1 MRSFDTGIESK
12 MFPPFPI
19 PNGMPEVFHSGIFV
33 KVTKKFEQK
42 EAHGIIGE
50 AGQGVLMGDDRVDKR
65 KVNQGGDEPGKST
78 GNSAIGMDF
87 DVAALICILG

>member
-1 MRSFDTGIESK
+1 MRSVDTGIESK
-12 MFPPFPI
+12 MFPPFTI
-19 PNGMPEVFHSGIFV
+19 PNGMHEVFHSGIFV

-50 AGQGVLMGDDRVDKR
+50 AGQGVLMGYDRADKR
-65 KVNQGGDEPGKST
+65 KVNQGSDESGEAP

-87 DVAALICILG
+87 DISSFVSIF